1 MEYQKFLN
9 LLGEATDSTKLPR
22 FTTKKWIEIFD

>member
-1 MEYQKFLN
+1 MEYQNFLN

-22 FTTKKWIEIFD
+22 FTTKKWIEIFE